1 MRDTFDGRDPEVIEL
16 IDPDGGLFGEAP
28 LQVEGEEHSAGDQR
42 VRSVAAA
49 LAVIAVIVGSLLA
62 WKPWVGRDHPLAFK
76 DPRATEAALSEQL
89 VLDPPPAAAHGVT
102 LGKGDAT
109 MPAAA
114 PWKVPIGYLFGDA
127 DATISVNDG
136 TDRWAG
142 FLAAPAT
149 DPDAPSVDNLR
160 EGDRTDIDVNGAPG
174 QMQARPGNTQQIVW
188 GPLAGTMYS
197 ATTSGLT
204 IPEALDFVS
213 SVSASE
219 GRVVVTHRSA
229 LAGMEPIGSFYD
241 YYTVLTLLQHAQDIG
256 PADDGV
262 VGVYYGFRTQT
273 VASIAANESAL
284 GVVPFVLSNSRHQD
298 GDTELTVHGRPAV
311 GFTKGAGPFGAF
323 DITAVV
329 WWEGGRLVMVGSN
342 AELEPTVSLAET
354 ARPASPA
361 EWSAILELA

>member
-1 MRDTFDGRDPEVIEL
+1 MRGAFDGRDPEMIEL
-16 IDPDGGLFGEAP
+16 IDPDGDLFGEAP
-28 LQVEGEEHSAGDQR
+28 PRVEDHEDSPRGRR

-49 LAVIAVIVGSLLA
+49 LAVGAVVAGSLVA
-62 WKPWVGRDHPLAFK
+62 WKPWVGRDHPLAFR
-76 DPRATEAALSEQL
+76 DPRATEAELSEKL
-89 VLDPPPAAAHGVT
+89 VLDPPPADPHGVT
-102 LGKGDAT
+102 LGTGDGT
-109 MPAAA
+109 TSPEG
-114 PWKVPIGYLFGDA
+114 PRNIPVGYLFGDA

-136 TDRWAG
+136 GDRWAG
-142 FLAAPAT
+142 FFAAPAT
-149 DPDAPSVDNLR
+149 DPDAPSTDNLR
-160 EGDRTDIDVNGAPG
+160 EGDRTDIVVNGAPG

-188 GPLAGTMYS
+188 GPLAGMMYS

-213 SVSASE
+213 SLSTAQ

-256 PADDGV
+256 AANDGV

-273 VASIAANESAL
+273 VASIVANESAL
-284 GVVPFVLSNSRHQD
+284 KVVPFVLSNSHHRD

-342 AELEPTVSLAET
+342 ADLEPTVSLAET
-354 ARPASPA
+354 TRPATA
-361 EWSAILELA
+361 EEWSALLALT